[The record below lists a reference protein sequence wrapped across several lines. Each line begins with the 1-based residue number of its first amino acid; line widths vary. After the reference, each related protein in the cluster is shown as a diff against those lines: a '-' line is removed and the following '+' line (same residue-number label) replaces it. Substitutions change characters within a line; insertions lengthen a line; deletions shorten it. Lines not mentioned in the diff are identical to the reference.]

1 VAHLSMHILLGPALG
16 VQVLTAGAVAAG
28 LAVMYVM
35 DAIRASGERQGAWE
49 SPQHI

>member
-1 VAHLSMHILLGPALG
+1 MLMLLGPAPG
-16 VQVLTAGAVAAG
+16 VQVLTGGAVAAG

-49 SPQHI
+49 TPQHI